1 MKTHE
6 LKTWTE
12 YFNEIKSRNKTFEL
26 RKNDRDYKVGDILIL
41 QDFDNNSGQ
50 YSGTEIIANVT
61 YVLYGGVF
69 GLDQGYCIMGLK
81 IQ

>member
-1 MKTHE
+1 MTHE

-12 YFNEIKSRNKTFEL
+12 YFTEIKSRNKTFEL

-50 YSGTEIIANVT
+50 YSGTEIIAYVT
-61 YVLYGGVF
+61 YVLHGGAF
-69 GLDQGYCIMGLK
+69 GLDKGYCIMGLK